1 MNEKKNDS
9 CVRKEKFSKEKGAE
23 ENEQDEKKWRLDLRD
38 AGCDAANIMR
48 GGCVPAYAAGTVT
61 RTTRIDLS
69 TMTTAEDHLSSEGW
83 KWEPTADGGT
93 LTLRDFYMK
102 ASHKEKYAHAL
113 IQGKGN
119 VVIVLEGENVIET
132 TSSWYWPLLSGDG
145 KTVNWTIREGEKGSS
160 LEFKMPESTAKNHLP
175 YGMAGEKVTIESG
188 TIRAK
193 MILSMSDS
201 FEMTGGTVIID
212 GTRSG
217 AAIETMKDDAI
228 LTGGKLK
235 ITEGD
240 YGISARC
247 MDNWPPEKRKIVID
261 GADVEIKSGVCALI
275 GNPILYLNGNLN
287 ISGGTRAASSPIQTT
302 INGTGNK
309 ADGSENVSY
318 DPNKNNGFTSFE
330 AKHTHAAQA
339 DKWGSDDSMH
349 WPLCECGKV
358 MDAQT
363 QTHQYTEEHD
373 ELEHWQGCICGRKK
387 NVEPHRFGEWVEAR
401 KPTRTESGLRT
412 RRCSVCGFN
421 EEEKIPAVNLP
432 QTGDSTH
439 PGQYALLLAFCGL
452 TLALLRRRRTN
463 Y

>member
-9 CVRKEKFSKEKGAE
+9 CARKEEFQRERERKKMSRTRKKGVWICGMLVAM
-23 ENEQDEKKWRLDLRD
+23 LL
-38 AGCDAANIMR
+38 ALC
-48 GGCVPAYAAGTVT
+48 GGGASPAYAAGTVT
-61 RTTRIDLS
+61 RTAEVDLT
-69 TMTTAEDHLSSEGW
+69 TMTATEDHLSNEGW

-93 LTLRDFYMK
+93 LTLRGFYMK
-102 ASHKEKYAHAL
+102 ADHATPYPHAL

-145 KTVNWTIREGEKGSS
+145 KTVNWTIREGEKSGS
-160 LEFKMPESTAKNHLP
+160 LEFKMPESTAKNLP
-175 YGMAGEKVTIESG
+175 YGMAGKKVTIESG

-235 ITEGD
+235 ITGGG

-261 GADVEIKSGVCALI
+261 GADVEIKSDVCALI

-318 DPNKNNGFTSFE
+318 DPNKNKEFTSFE

-358 MDAQT
+358 MDAQA

-439 PGQYALLLAFCGL
+439 PGQYALLLALCGL
-452 TLALLRRRRTN
+452 TLTLLRRRRTN

>member
-1 MNEKKNDS
+1 MSRMRKKGVWI
-9 CVRKEKFSKEKGAE
+9 CVM
-23 ENEQDEKKWRLDLRD
+23 L
-38 AGCDAANIMR
+38 AAMLLTLC

-61 RTTRIDLS
+61 RTTEMDLT
-69 TMTTAEDHLSSEGW
+69 TMTTTADHLSNEGW

-119 VVIVLEGENVIET
+119 IVIVLEGENVIET

-330 AKHTHAAQA
+330 AKHTHVAQA

-358 MDAQT
+358 MDAQA
-363 QTHQYTEEHD
+363 QMHQYTEEHD

-439 PGQYALLLAFCGL
+439 PGQYALLLALCGL
-452 TLALLRRRRTN
+452 TLTLLRRRRTN

>member
-1 MNEKKNDS
+1 
-9 CVRKEKFSKEKGAE
+9 
-23 ENEQDEKKWRLDLRD
+23 
-38 AGCDAANIMR
+38 
-48 GGCVPAYAAGTVT
+48 
-61 RTTRIDLS
+61 
-69 TMTTAEDHLSSEGW
+69 MTATEDHLSNEGW

-93 LTLRDFYMK
+93 LTLRGFHMK
-102 ASHKEKYAHAL
+102 ADHATPYPHAL

-235 ITEGD
+235 ITG
-240 YGISARC
+240 
-247 MDNWPPEKRKIVID
+247 
-261 GADVEIKSGVCALI
+261 

-318 DPNKNNGFTSFE
+318 DSNKNNGFTSFE
-330 AKHTHAAQA
+330 AKHTHVAQA

-412 RRCSVCGFN
+412 RGCSVCGFN

-439 PGQYALLLAFCGL
+439 PGQYALLLALCGL
-452 TLALLRRRRTN
+452 TLTLLRRRRTN

>member
-1 MNEKKNDS
+1 
-9 CVRKEKFSKEKGAE
+9 
-23 ENEQDEKKWRLDLRD
+23 
-38 AGCDAANIMR
+38 
-48 GGCVPAYAAGTVT
+48 
-61 RTTRIDLS
+61 
-69 TMTTAEDHLSSEGW
+69 
-83 KWEPTADGGT
+83 
-93 LTLRDFYMK
+93 MK
-102 ASHKEKYAHAL
+102 ANHATPYPHAL

-160 LEFKMPESTAKNHLP
+160 LEFKMPESTAKNLP
-175 YGMAGEKVTIESG
+175 YGMAGKKVTIESG

-261 GADVEIKSGVCALI
+261 GADVEIKSDVCALI

-287 ISGGTRAASSPIQTT
+287 ISGRTRAASSPIQTT
-302 INGTGNK
+302 INGTGDK
-309 ADGSENVSY
+309 ADGSKNVSY

-330 AKHTHAAQA
+330 AKHTHVAQA

-439 PGQYALLLAFCGL
+439 PGQYALLLALCGL
-452 TLALLRRRRTN
+452 TLTLLRRRRTN

>member
-1 MNEKKNDS
+1 MRKKGVWI
-9 CVRKEKFSKEKGAE
+9 CVM
-23 ENEQDEKKWRLDLRD
+23 L
-38 AGCDAANIMR
+38 AAMLLTLCG

-61 RTTRIDLS
+61 RTTEMDLT
-69 TMTTAEDHLSSEGW
+69 TMTATEDHLSNEGW

-93 LTLRDFYMK
+93 LTLRGFHMK
-102 ASHKEKYAHAL
+102 ADHATPYPHAL

-235 ITEGD
+235 ITGGG

-261 GADVEIKSGVCALI
+261 GADVEIKSDVCALI

-309 ADGSENVSY
+309 ADGSENESY

-330 AKHTHAAQA
+330 AKHTHVAQA

-349 WPLCECGKV
+349 WPICECGKV
-358 MDAQT
+358 MDAQA

-373 ELEHWQGCICGRKK
+373 ELEHWQGCI
-387 NVEPHRFGEWVEAR
+387 
-401 KPTRTESGLRT
+401 
-412 RRCSVCGFN
+412 
-421 EEEKIPAVNLP
+421 
-432 QTGDSTH
+432 
-439 PGQYALLLAFCGL
+439 
-452 TLALLRRRRTN
+452 
-463 Y
+463 

>member
-1 MNEKKNDS
+1 MSRTRKNGVWI
-9 CVRKEKFSKEKGAE
+9 CVMLVAM
-23 ENEQDEKKWRLDLRD
+23 LL
-38 AGCDAANIMR
+38 ALC
-48 GGCVPAYAAGTVT
+48 GGSVPAYAAGTVT
-61 RTTRIDLS
+61 RTTEMDLT
-69 TMTTAEDHLSSEGW
+69 TMTATEDHLSSEGW

-93 LTLRDFYMK
+93 LTLRGFYMK
-102 ASHKEKYAHAL
+102 ADHATPYPHAL

-145 KTVNWTIREGEKGSS
+145 KTVNWTIREGEKSGS
-160 LEFKMPESTAKNHLP
+160 LEFKMPESTAKNLP

-235 ITEGD
+235 ITGGG

-247 MDNWPPEKRKIVID
+247 MDNWPYEKRKIVID
-261 GADVEIKSGVCALI
+261 GADVEIKSDVCALI

-302 INGTGNK
+302 INGNGDK
-309 ADGSENVSY
+309 AGESENVSY
-318 DPNKNNGFTSFE
+318 DPNKNNEFTSFE

-349 WPLCECGKV
+349 WPICECGKG
-358 MDAQT
+358 MDAQA
-363 QTHQYTEEHD
+363 QVHQYTEEHD
-373 ELEHWQGCICGRKK
+373 ELEHWQSCICGRKK
-387 NVEPHRFGEWVEAR
+387 DVEPHSFGEWVEVR

-439 PGQYALLLAFCGL
+439 PGQYALLLAVCGL
-452 TLALLRRRRTN
+452 TLTLLRRRRMN

>member
-1 MNEKKNDS
+1 
-9 CVRKEKFSKEKGAE
+9 
-23 ENEQDEKKWRLDLRD
+23 
-38 AGCDAANIMR
+38 
-48 GGCVPAYAAGTVT
+48 
-61 RTTRIDLS
+61 
-69 TMTTAEDHLSSEGW
+69 
-83 KWEPTADGGT
+83 
-93 LTLRDFYMK
+93 
-102 ASHKEKYAHAL
+102 
-113 IQGKGN
+113 
-119 VVIVLEGENVIET
+119 
-132 TSSWYWPLLSGDG
+132 
-145 KTVNWTIREGEKGSS
+145 
-160 LEFKMPESTAKNHLP
+160 MPESTAKNLP

-235 ITEGD
+235 ITGGG

-261 GADVEIKSGVCALI
+261 GADVEIKSDVCALI

-330 AKHTHAAQA
+330 AKHTHVAQA

-432 QTGDSTH
+432 QTGDSMH

-452 TLALLRRRRTN
+452 TLTLLRRRRTN